1 MVMITTSARRAIWF
15 GNDPYITG
23 TGPDVHTRM
32 SKQMSVDRFEY
43 PDLALTVERGK
54 VGEPS
59 TVTLDWVTV
68 DDEGQEHDRKLV
80 LGCELLIDKVE
91 RCRELTIVSVSG
103 DADAVKDFNAYLPS
117 DIEYQGQ
124 RIVDVADGLGRAIL
138 HDSIK
143 EELPEL
149 VVKRCA

>member
-1 MVMITTSARRAIWF
+1 MSA
-15 GNDPYITG
+15 
-23 TGPDVHTRM
+23 
-32 SKQMSVDRFEY
+32 DRFEY

-54 VGEPS
+54 VGYPS

-68 DDEGQEHDRKLV
+68 DQDGQEHDRKLV

-143 EELPEL
+143 DEMPEL

>member
-1 MVMITTSARRAIWF
+1 
-15 GNDPYITG
+15 
-23 TGPDVHTRM
+23 
-32 SKQMSVDRFEY
+32 MSVDRFEY

-54 VGEPS
+54 VGYPS

-68 DDEGQEHDRKLV
+68 DGEEQEHDRKLV

-91 RCRELTIVSVSG
+91 QCRELTIMSVSG
-103 DADAVKDFNAYLPS
+103 DAEAVTDFNASVEFIADSVSFRS
-117 DIEYQGQ
+117 DYEQD

-138 HDSIK
+138 HNSVKD
-143 EELPEL
+143 EYPEL